1 MAKLSKKDIISIVH
15 PKMIVVECYDYRGN
29 LRFQELPDTDK
40 FEEFLQHQYEM
51 SGGRGEYEP
60 RPFEG
65 EGHIVEEYSLE
76 EGMKAA
82 EKYKMKV
89 KKYPAELLEAD
100 IDEYFM
106 AKRRPYIDKIY
117 EMKKYNPSEFLRAC
131 VWMLRQSLATN
142 DLNESDLFYLLCR
155 VRYYFFE
162 KVDISRDDPRYS
174 TDYHCDAE
182 EAVKLGEV
190 VSEIFKTTKDVE
202 EALKESIRVLA
213 DKRNLMESALSTLS
227 VINTICTEGKKRG
240 LHELYYEYYKL

>member
-1 MAKLSKKDIISIVH
+1 MAKLTKKDIVNMVH
-15 PKMIVVECYDYRGN
+15 PKAMRVFGVYDHNGS
-29 LRFQELPDTDK
+29 LKFQEAPNADKLDEVLQYFYDPSGKRRFPTDM
-40 FEEFLQHQYEM
+40 LCG
-51 SGGRGEYEP
+51 STIG
-60 RPFEG
+60 
-65 EGHIVEEYSLE
+65 EYSLE
-76 EGMKAA
+76 EGKKEAG
-82 EKYKMKV
+82 KYNLKV
-89 KKYPAELLEAD
+89 RKYPADMLEAD
-100 IDEYFM
+100 IDNYFM
-106 AKRRPYIDKIY
+106 VKRRPYIDKIY

-162 KVDISRDDPRYS
+162 KVDISNDDPRYS
-174 TDYHCDAE
+174 TDYRCDAE
-182 EAVKLGEV
+182 EAVKLERV

-227 VINTICTEGKKRG
+227 VINTIYAEGKKRG